1 MKICQIPY
9 VILESTVSFPSIFAS
24 TFSAIE
30 QNFCSFLAKT
40 YNLFKSSPLTCKS
53 LRQSSARVKLRQMLL
68 AILKRQVN
76 LSSNFASFLIAMM
89 HKCTVNFKLYF
100 FKLNSFS
107 TFDKRIPSF
116 VNERIAHDLK
126 NGIRN
131 LVNFHASSQRSEN
144 MHFDWLVF
152 SKTYKVL
159 DDTKVIQC
167 LNKNLL
173 FVRLGI

>member
-1 MKICQIPY
+1 MQIFET
-9 VILESTVSFPSIFAS
+9 I
-24 TFSAIE
+24 
-30 QNFCSFLAKT
+30 QCSGQT
-40 YNLFKSSPLTCKS
+40 
-53 LRQSSARVKLRQMLL
+53 
-68 AILKRQVN
+68 
-76 LSSNFASFLIAMM
+76 SSNAVGNFETTSQFLLKFCIIP
-89 HKCTVNFKLYF
+89 HFKLHF

-152 SKTYKVL
+152 SKAYKVL

-173 FVRLGI
+173 LVRLGI